1 MNDCCIVGGG
11 IIGLSLARELAGRGV
26 GVRVLARGRGTDTT
40 SWAAAGI
47 LPPAPLFPGCS
58 PADAL
63 TAWSDRLHREWSAEL
78 VAETGVD
85 NGLIPSGGLHLARGT
100 DDEARLRDELARWRG
115 RGAEAVLLDRAGLFD
130 LEPALGAGRDAAA
143 LVGALHL
150 PGEMQIRPSR
160 HLDALEA
167 SCRRRGVVVEEAEVR
182 EFVVRDRRV
191 ERAVTG
197 SGSVSA
203 ETWILAAGAWTGG
216 LLGHFGVSL
225 DTRPIR
231 GQIALLRLGRP
242 VLRRIVNRGLDYL
255 VPRPDGRLLVGSTI
269 EDVGF
274 DPRVEPATV
283 ARLRAVADELLG
295 AAAREAPL
303 ERSWAGLRPGSPDG
317 APTIGRLPAHDNVFV
332 SAGHFRAGLH
342 QSTGSAVLLADLVTG
357 RHPSI
362 DPAPFAPGR
371 PAPPA
376 GTVPPGSTADYLARE
391 AAADTRRRGAG

>member
-1 MNDCCIVGGG
+1 MTDCCIVGGG

-26 GVRVLARGRGTDTT
+26 GVRVLARGRGADTT

-47 LPPAPLFPGCS
+47 LPPAPHFPGCP

-78 VAETGVD
+78 ASETGID
-85 NGLIPSGGLHLARGT
+85 NGLIRSGGLHLARGA
-100 DDEARLRDELARWRG
+100 DDEARLRDDLARWRG
-115 RGAEAVLLDRAGLFD
+115 RGAEAVLLDRGDLLA
-130 LEPALGAGRDAAA
+130 LEPALGAGRDSAA
-143 LVGALHL
+143 LTGALLL

-191 ERAVTG
+191 EHVVTAAG
-197 SGSVSA
+197 SIAAGS
-203 ETWILAAGAWTGG
+203 WILAAGAWTGG

-231 GQIALLRLGRP
+231 GQIVLVNLGHP
-242 VLRRIVNRGLDYL
+242 VLGKIVNRGLDYL

-274 DPRVEPATV
+274 DPRPVPATV
-283 ARLRAVADELLG
+283 ARLRGVADELLG
-295 AAAREAPL
+295 AVARDAPV

-342 QSTGSAVLLADLVTG
+342 QSTGSAVLLADLLTG
-357 RHPSI
+357 RAPAL

-376 GTVPPGSTADYLARE
+376 GATPPGSTADYLARE
-391 AAADTRRRGAG
+391 AAAEARRRNAG